1 MTKRRIWE
9 LDALR
14 GLLVLGMVA
23 VHLVYDLSSVF
34 PMALAKNAVFLW
46 VKNYGGLLF
55 LLLSGLCVT
64 LGSHALRRGAIVLG
78 CGMVCSLVTYGMY
91 RFGMLSYFT
100 VIRFGVLHCLGA
112 CMLLWPTLKR
122 LPIWLVALLGAAVIG
137 LGYWFDSFYIT
148 TTWLYPLGLK
158 TAFFSSGD
166 YFPLAPSFGW
176 FLLGACL
183 GRLLYKQK
191 VSLLPKVNENLLP
204 LRLLRFCGRHA
215 LLIYL
220 LHQPIITGLLMVL

>member
-1 MTKRRIWE
+1 MTKKRIWE

-23 VHLVYDLSSVF
+23 VHLIYDLSSLF
-34 PMALAKNAVFLW
+34 PMAIAESTAFLW

-64 LGSHALRRGAIVLG
+64 LGSRNLRRGILVFG
-78 CGMVCSLVTYGMY
+78 CGMVCSLATHIMN
-91 RFGMLSYFT
+91 RLGMLSWFS

-112 CMLLWPTLKR
+112 CMLLWPLAKK
-122 LPIWLVALLGAAVIG
+122 LPTWLIAVLGVGIIG
-137 LGYWFDSFYIT
+137 LGAWFDTFYVAA
-148 TTWLYPLGLK
+148 TWGFPFGLK
-158 TAFFSSGD
+158 HSFFSSGD
-166 YFPLAPSFGW
+166 YFPLAPNLGW

-183 GRLLYKQK
+183 GRTVYRKK
-191 VSLLPKVNENLLP
+191 ESLLPKVNEDLLP

-215 LLIYL
+215 LPIYL
-220 LHQPIITGLLMVL
+220 LHQPILTGLLILL